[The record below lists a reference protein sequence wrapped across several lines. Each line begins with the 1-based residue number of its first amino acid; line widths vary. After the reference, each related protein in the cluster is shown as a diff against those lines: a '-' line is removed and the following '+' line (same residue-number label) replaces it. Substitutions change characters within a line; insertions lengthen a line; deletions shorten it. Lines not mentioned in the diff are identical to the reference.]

1 MPAKV
6 RVYELAKELD
16 VTNKEIIALCES
28 LGIDA
33 KSHSS
38 SLVEAQADRVRK
50 KAVSDGIAPKK
61 TKENSK
67 STNASGKDGSN
78 SKEGKSASVAKPVS
92 SKKPPPSKTKP
103 PTPETQGEVAKPPV
117 VSSKKASTNP
127 DPDLVTA
134 VQEQEKKP
142 KEKPLKEK
150 TGQVNPKSP
159 PISPSGKPIPPP
171 PAPKSKSGRPIPPP
185 PGRGGRGP

>member
-67 STNASGKDGSN
+67 STNASDKDGSN
-78 SKEGKSASVAKPVS
+78 SKEGKSASLAKPVS

-117 VSSKKASTNP
+117 VSSKKASTKP
-127 DPDLVTA
+127 DPDLATA
-134 VQEQEKKP
+134 VQEQF
-142 KEKPLKEK
+142 
-150 TGQVNPKSP
+150 N
-159 PISPSGKPIPPP
+159 
-171 PAPKSKSGRPIPPP
+171 A
-185 PGRGGRGP
+185 